1 MMLLVK
7 RLARLVPLAVAAIAM
22 VFAMTGCTSSY
33 PSVEQAKSQSETTPL
48 LTSPSIMTDGVL
60 TVGVNTDNAPYCWVT
75 DSSTGALAGYDVD
88 IATRIAES
96 LGLEVR
102 FVNVGDNANAA
113 AEGLCDIVM
122 GVTSDELD
130 DSSVFTGSYGE
141 SATSVF
147 AQGNSGSV
155 ITLSQLLAGSI
166 GVQTNSMSALVFE
179 GISSSTSTT
188 GYDSLNE
195 AFSALETGQI
205 QYVICDSFLGGYLAV
220 GYDDINFVG
229 ALEQPVSRG
238 IAVSSTNSEVAN
250 AVQAAVDEISS
261 NGIKAAIWNE
271 YVGDLPTITQSN
283 LIVTS
288 DSTATDSA
296 ATDSTATAESANATD
311 TTAATGDQTTTAV
324 DATQQT
330 TAAAA

>member
-1 MMLLVK
+1 MLLVK
-7 RLARLVPLAVAAIAM
+7 RLATLVPLAVAAVAV
-22 VFAMTGCTSSY
+22 VFAMTGCTSY
-33 PSVEQAKSQSETTPL
+33 PSVEQAKSQSETTPAL
-48 LTSPSIMTDGVL
+48 SSPSIMTDGVL
-60 TVGVNTDNAPYCWVT
+60 TVGVNTDDAPYCWVV
-75 DSSTGALAGYDVD
+75 DSATGTLAGYDVD

-141 SATSVF
+141 SAAAVF
-147 AQGNSGSV
+147 ARGSSSSV
-155 ITLSQLLAGSI
+155 ITLSQLLSGSI
-166 GVQTNSMSALVFE
+166 GVQTNSTSALVFE
-179 GISSSTSTT
+179 GISSSTTTT

-195 AFSALETGQI
+195 AFAALEAGQI

-220 GYDDINFVG
+220 EYDDINFVG

-238 IAVSSTNSEVAN
+238 IAVSSSNSEVAS
-250 AVQAAVDEISS
+250 AVQAAVDEISA

-271 YVGDLPTITQSN
+271 YVGDLPSITQSN
-283 LIVTS
+283 LIVSS
-288 DSTATDSA
+288 DSAAADSA
-296 ATDSTATAESANATD
+296 ATDATATAETANATD
-311 TTAATGDQTTTAV
+311 ATVATGDQTATAV

-330 TAAAA
+330 AVAAA